1 MGRTMIVLCSASWQS
16 ILTRIS
22 PQTFRSLSA
31 LSEEQQNLN
40 QANGDIFML
49 QLRGHFDFA

>member
-1 MGRTMIVLCSASWQS
+1 MIVACSASWQS

-22 PQTFRSLSA
+22 SQTFGSLSA
-31 LSEEQQNLN
+31 FSEEQQNLN
-40 QANGDIFML
+40 QPKEDIFML